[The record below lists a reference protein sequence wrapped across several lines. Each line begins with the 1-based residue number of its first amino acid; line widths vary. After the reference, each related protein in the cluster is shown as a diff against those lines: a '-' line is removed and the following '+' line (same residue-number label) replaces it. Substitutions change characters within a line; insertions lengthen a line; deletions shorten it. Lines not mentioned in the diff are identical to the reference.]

1 MSQWDKLL
9 LRIYALAK
17 DLRFD
22 EVRKVLER
30 YGYKME
36 GTSGGSSHFTFRKPG
51 CVPITIPKHEP
62 IKKCYIKIIRDAIE
76 HDAMGYDNAE
86 SEVHGDDAE

>member
-9 LRIYALAK
+9 KRIYSLSK

-30 YGYKME
+30 YGYKMD
-36 GTSGGSSHFTFRKPG
+36 SPAGGSSHFTFRKSG
-51 CVPITIPKHEP
+51 CNPITVPKHEP
-62 IKKCYIKIIRDAIE
+62 IKKCYIKIIKEAIE
-76 HDAMGYDNAE
+76 REVDN
-86 SEVHGDDAE
+86 DDDR

>member
-9 LRIYALAK
+9 QRIYSLNK

-30 YGYKME
+30 YGYEMD
-36 GTSGGSSHFTFRKPG
+36 GTSGGSSHFTFRKLG
-51 CVPITIPKHEP
+51 HNPITVPKHEP

-76 HDAMGYDNAE
+76 QETAE
-86 SEVHGDDAE
+86 SEANNVD